1 MRVNVD
7 GSCWN
12 NGTLGQPGFRVTSLN
27 TGGLNLS
34 GIVTT
39 FDLPNNATY
48 AGLDPVTD
56 NVPGGAVF
64 EVSADGV
71 DWTATAPGDAP
82 DLTIRHVRLRNFG
95 IVAGVSAL
103 PVRFKVRVAA
113 LDQGVLDGAAWM
125 DSAELSPTPL
135 TTSEFVPG
143 TCPSD
148 IVMRKFFDADGS
160 GAQNDDEPTLAG
172 WTFTLTNGTSYSQ
185 VTAASTGEVRFLDV
199 PPGAWTFSETQP
211 GNLGTQSTWS
221 QTTGIDVVVV
231 AGNGELL
238 SIPVGNRCTCT
249 ADFDGN
255 ECTSPAAI
263 RPAPARAPS
272 SPRPKAR
279 PAERMLARSA
289 SAKAAR
295 AWRHRM
301 SAAATATAARP
312 TRAMRS
318 RVASTRCRPA
328 GSSTSM
334 RPSATGRALARCIA
348 PSPPARHLCAT
359 PRAMAARSASRGTRR
374 ACAGPGA
381 LPSASSDAQV
391 VGRLAD
397 R

>member
-255 ECTSPAAI
+255 ECTSPGCDPTGACTSPEQPSAEGQTCGTNACAISECQSGACVATSNVSCGDGNSCTTDSCDAVEGCVNALPTCGVVDFYATVSDGTRTGQVHCTVTAGAAPLCDTESDGRTLRI
-263 RPAPARAPS
+263 AWNAPS
-272 SPRPKAR
+272 MCGAW
-279 PAERMLARSA
+279 SA
-289 SAKAAR
+289 
-295 AWRHRM
+295 
-301 SAAATATAARP
+301 P
-312 TRAMRS
+312 
-318 RVASTRCRPA
+318 
-328 GSSTSM
+328 
-334 RPSATGRALARCIA
+334 
-348 PSPPARHLCAT
+348 
-359 PRAMAARSASRGTRR
+359 
-374 ACAGPGA
+374 
-381 LPSASSDAQV
+381 
-391 VGRLAD
+391 VGVK
-397 R
+397 